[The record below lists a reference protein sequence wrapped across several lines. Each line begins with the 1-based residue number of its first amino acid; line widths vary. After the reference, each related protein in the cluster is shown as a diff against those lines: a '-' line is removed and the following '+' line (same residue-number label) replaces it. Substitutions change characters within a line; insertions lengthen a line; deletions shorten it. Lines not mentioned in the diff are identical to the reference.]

1 MRVSLPLPYCRSN
14 EERNTMKVSFDKQ
27 TLLAA
32 LTSAAGISQAK
43 NTISTIEG
51 LLFECPPNEKFGEYD
66 GAVDNVCRISAF
78 DLEKGL
84 RMTVDCQIE
93 EEGTYIINTGKILQI
108 VRVLPDGEITVE
120 IDEKNKV
127 TVTGGQSSFEI
138 TAANGVDFPAMPML
152 SGDRMFTMPQY
163 LLRNKIDETVFAV
176 AVNEQR
182 PAFNGALFRI
192 RNGELTVVGCDSSRL
207 AISRC
212 ALEDT
217 SVPDTDVIIPG
228 KFLNELS
235 KMLKDSEDEVT
246 IIIGRKHIIF
256 KMDSVWFFTRMIEA
270 DYMDYEKVLPKSYMT
285 QVYVN
290 RRDLIAAIDRA
301 SIITEDKLGGN
312 TKPPVKLDFKNGVI
326 ELFSISQGGSVF
338 EKVPC
343 AMDGADLTIG
353 FTCRLLLESL
363 KSCPE
368 ECDTLRIRLNKATM
382 GIVIE
387 PSEGSGLVK
396 AAPDAEIF
404 GDRALDTN
412 ETPDADA
419 PKFLYFVMPRHL

>member
-1 MRVSLPLPYCRSN
+1 
-14 EERNTMKVSFDKQ
+14 MKVSFDKQ
-27 TLLAA
+27 QLLSA

-51 LLFECPPNEKFGEYD
+51 LLFECPPNEEYGEYD
-66 GAVDNVCRISAF
+66 GEKNNVCRISAF

-84 RMTVDCQIE
+84 RMTVDCNIS
-93 EEGTYIINTGKILQI
+93 EEGTYIINTSKILQI
-108 VRVLPDGEITVE
+108 VRVLPDGEITIE

-127 TVTGGQSSFEI
+127 TVKGGQSGFEI
-138 TAANGVDFPAMPML
+138 TAANGVDFPAMPLL
-152 SGDRMFTMPQY
+152 SGDRMFTIPQY
-163 LLRNKIDETVFAV
+163 LLRERIDETSFAV
-176 AVNEQR
+176 AVNDQR
-182 PAFNGALFRI
+182 PAFNGALFKI
-192 RNGELTVVGCDSSRL
+192 RNGELTVVGCDTNRL
-207 AISRC
+207 AVSKC
-212 ALEDT
+212 VLENSDI
-217 SVPDTDVIIPG
+217 PDTDVIIPG
-228 KFLNELS
+228 KFLTELS

-256 KMDSVWFFTRMIEA
+256 KIDSVWFFTRMIEA
-270 DYMDYEKVLPKSYMT
+270 EYMDYEKVLPKSYMT

-312 TKPPVKLDFKNGVI
+312 TKPPVKIDFKNGCI

-338 EKVPC
+338 EKVSC

-368 ECDTLRIRLNKATM
+368 DCDTLRIRLNKATM

-387 PSEGSGLVK
+387 PTEGSGLINAV
-396 AAPDAEIF
+396 PDPEIF
-404 GDRALDTN
+404 GDRALDVK
-412 ETPDADA
+412 EEREDD
-419 PKFLYFVMPRHL
+419 KSSFLYFVMPRRL

>member
-1 MRVSLPLPYCRSN
+1 
-14 EERNTMKVSFDKQ
+14 MKVTFDKQ
-27 TLLAA
+27 ELLAA
-32 LTSAAGISQAK
+32 LTSAAGISQVK
-43 NTISTIEG
+43 NTITTIEG
-51 LLFECPPNEKFGEYD
+51 LLFECPPNEKFGQYD
-66 GAVDNVCRISAF
+66 GEDKNVCRISAF

-84 RMTVDCQIE
+84 RMTVECSIF

-108 VRVLPDGEITVE
+108 VRALPDGKITID
-120 IDEKNKV
+120 IDERNKV

-152 SGDRMFTMPQY
+152 SGDRVFTLPQH
-163 LLRNKIDETVFAV
+163 LIRSKIDETVFAV
-176 AVNEQR
+176 AQNDQR
-182 PAFNGALFRI
+182 PAFNGALFKI
-192 RNGELTVVGCDSSRL
+192 RNGELTIVGCDTNRL
-207 AISRC
+207 AVSRC
-212 ALEDT
+212 AIDDS
-217 SVPDTDVIIPG
+217 SVPDAEMIIPG
-228 KFLNELS
+228 KFLMELS

-270 DYMDYEKVLPKSYMT
+270 EYMDYEKVLPKTYMT

-290 RRDLIAAIDRA
+290 RRDLISAIDRA

-312 TKPPVKLDFKNGVI
+312 AKPPVKIDFKDNAI
-326 ELFSISQGGSVF
+326 ELSSISQGGSVY

-368 ECDTLRIRLNKATM
+368 SCDTLRIRLNKATM

-387 PSEGSGLVK
+387 PSEGSGFVN
-396 AAPDAEIF
+396 AAPDPDVF

-412 ETPDADA
+412 TDSPDPDN
-419 PKFLYFVMPRHL
+419 PRFLYFVMPRRL

>member
-1 MRVSLPLPYCRSN
+1 M
-14 EERNTMKVSFDKQ
+14 
-27 TLLAA
+27 AA
-32 LTSAAGISQAK
+32 LTSAAGISQVK
-43 NTISTIEG
+43 NTITTIEG
-51 LLFECPPNEKFGEYD
+51 LLFECPPNEKFGQYD
-66 GAVDNVCRISAF
+66 GEDKNVCRISAF

-84 RMTVDCQIE
+84 RMTVECSIF

-108 VRVLPDGEITVE
+108 VRALPDGKITID
-120 IDEKNKV
+120 IDERNKV

-152 SGDRMFTMPQY
+152 SGDRVFTLPQH
-163 LLRNKIDETVFAV
+163 LIRSKIDETVFAV
-176 AVNEQR
+176 AQNDQR
-182 PAFNGALFRI
+182 PAFNGALFKI
-192 RNGELTVVGCDSSRL
+192 RNGELTIVGCDTNRL
-207 AISRC
+207 AVSRC
-212 ALEDT
+212 AIEDS
-217 SVPDTDVIIPG
+217 SVPDAEMIIPG
-228 KFLNELS
+228 KFLMELS

-270 DYMDYEKVLPKSYMT
+270 EYMDYEKVLPKTYMT

-290 RRDLIAAIDRA
+290 RRDLISAIDRA

-312 TKPPVKLDFKNGVI
+312 AKPPVKIDFKDNAI
-326 ELFSISQGGSVF
+326 ELSSISQGGSVY

-368 ECDTLRIRLNKATM
+368 SCDTLRIRLNKATM

-387 PSEGSGLVK
+387 PSEGSGFVN
-396 AAPDAEIF
+396 ATPDPDVF

-412 ETPDADA
+412 TDSPDPDN
-419 PKFLYFVMPRHL
+419 PRFLYFVMPRRL